1 MSVKPLRAIPIKVAP
16 IDVPIV
22 GTVCGYDPEQG
33 LLVDFPQ
40 NLDGQ
45 PVPARFT
52 VALDKTAVEA
62 AVAERQKVVLVFEQ
76 GDARQPIVVGLV
88 QPLAVT
94 ERPAARLAE
103 VGLPTPP
110 TEARLDGKRVILE
123 AAEELVLRCGP
134 ASLIL
139 RRNGMLQIKGAYV
152 VSHASGVNR
161 IRGGSV
167 QIN

>member
-1 MSVKPLRAIPIKVAP
+1 MSVKPLRTIPIKVAR

-45 PVPARFT
+45 PIPARFT
-52 VALDKTAVEA
+52 VALDAVAVQA
-62 AVAERQKVVLVFEQ
+62 AVAERQKVVLVFAE
-76 GDARQPIVVGLV
+76 GEVRQPIVVGLV
-88 QPLAVT
+88 QPLAVK
-94 ERPAARLAE
+94 ERPAAQLAE
-103 VGLPTPP
+103 VSLPPP
-110 TEARLDGKRVILE
+110 LEARLDGKRVTLE

-134 ASLIL
+134 ASLTL

-152 VSHASGVNR
+152 VSQASGVNR

>member
-1 MSVKPLRAIPIKVAP
+1 MSVKPLRTIPLKPAR

-22 GTVCGYDPEQG
+22 GTVCGYEPEQG

-40 NLDGQ
+40 NLAGQ
-45 PVPARFT
+45 PLPARFT
-52 VALDKTAVEA
+52 VTLDKPAVQA
-62 AVAERQKVVLVFEQ
+62 AVAERQKVVLVFED
-76 GDARQPIVVGLV
+76 GDPRQPIVVGLV
-88 QPLAVT
+88 QPLAVKD
-94 ERPAARLAE
+94 RPAARLAE
-103 VGLPTPP
+103 VDLPAPP
-110 TEARLDGKRVILE
+110 TEARLDGKRVTLE

-134 ASLIL
+134 ASLTL